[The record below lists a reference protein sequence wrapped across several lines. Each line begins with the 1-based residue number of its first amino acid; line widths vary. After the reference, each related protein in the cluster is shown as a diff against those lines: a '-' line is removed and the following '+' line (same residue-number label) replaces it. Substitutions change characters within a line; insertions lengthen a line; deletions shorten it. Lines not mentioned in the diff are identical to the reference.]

1 MAVQL
6 TIGRTISAALAIS
19 LVVTS
24 AVFFDAAAPVQAG
37 HFLTHPAGTPAEPN
51 APSLAALAAGQA
63 DVRSVSQV
71 RAQSAPG
78 ASGGAATLFEEGF
91 KINVER
97 DASVYITS
105 RNIPEN
111 DRLLEAYGVESPN
124 GGGVRPRAAEATVA
138 PGLLGIAAQARRYQ
152 WRGEENGNF
161 TLANAMRDA
170 IWRKKTAAKLDI
182 LISQHR
188 SRCANGTETSTATPM
203 KGC

>member
-6 TIGRTISAALAIS
+6 TIGRTNSAALAIS

-24 AVFFDAAAPVQAG
+24 AVFFDAATPVQAG
-37 HFLTHPAGTPAEPN
+37 HFLTHPAGTPAESN

-71 RAQSAPG
+71 RARSTPG
-78 ASGGAATLFEEGF
+78 ASGGAATRFEEGF
-91 KINVER
+91 EINIER
-97 DASVYITS
+97 DASVYFTT

-111 DRLLEAYGVESPN
+111 GRLLKSYGTESPN
-124 GGGVRPRAAEATVA
+124 GDAVRPRASEAAVP
-138 PGLLGIAAQARRYQ
+138 PGLPGIAAQAQRYQ
-152 WRGEENGNF
+152 WRGQEKGPL
-161 TLANAMRDA
+161 TLADAMRDA
-170 IWRKKTAAKLDI
+170 IWRRNTAAKLET

-188 SRCANGTETSTATPM
+188 PLCANGTEKPAATPM

>member
-6 TIGRTISAALAIS
+6 TFGRIISAVLAIS
-19 LVVTS
+19 LVVTL
-24 AVFFDAAAPVQAG
+24 AVSFDAAAPVHAG

-51 APSLAALAAGQA
+51 ALSLAALAAGQA

-91 KINVER
+91 EINVER
-97 DASVYITS
+97 DASIYITS

-111 DRLLEAYGVESPN
+111 DRLLKAYGAEHPN
-124 GGGVRPRAAEATVA
+124 GDAVRPGAREAAVP
-138 PGLLGIAAQARRYQ
+138 PGLLDIAAQARRYQ
-152 WRGEENGNF
+152 WRGQETGHF
-161 TLANAMRDA
+161 ILADTMRDA
-170 IWRKKTAAKLDI
+170 IWRKKSAAKLET

-188 SRCANGTETSTATPM
+188 PLCANDTENSTATPM

>member
-91 KINVER
+91 EINVER

-105 RNIPEN
+105 RNIPED
-111 DRLLEAYGVESPN
+111 DRLLEAYSADTPD
-124 GGGVRPRAAEATVA
+124 GGRVRARAGEATVA
-138 PGLLGIAAQARRYQ
+138 PGLLGIATQAERYK
-152 WRGEENGNF
+152 WRDQSN
-161 TLANAMRDA
+161 
-170 IWRKKTAAKLDI
+170 
-182 LISQHR
+182 
-188 SRCANGTETSTATPM
+188 
-203 KGC
+203 